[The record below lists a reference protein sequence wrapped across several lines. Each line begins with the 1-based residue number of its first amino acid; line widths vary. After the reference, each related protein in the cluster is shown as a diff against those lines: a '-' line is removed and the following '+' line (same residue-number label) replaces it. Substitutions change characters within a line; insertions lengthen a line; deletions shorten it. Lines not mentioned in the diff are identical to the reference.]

1 MPLGASKLNFLAKVQ
16 EVGGGNLDAISLTS
30 SDYMYMT
37 SALSTGEADTTQATW
52 SCWVKLS
59 STSPR
64 SVPFGMRN
72 SSNSGGSVRLFATFF
87 YNNTVDATARFYHQT
102 ITNTI
107 DRTSSET
114 NLYSTGNW
122 VHICAAYDT
131 NGGTTPQ
138 VYVNGVAATM
148 PSIPSG
154 LTAFPW
160 NNIDL
165 WINGFSDGTNTQNIE
180 VAQLWIDN
188 SYIDLSTNLQK
199 FYDTANNQAVDM
211 GSDGTGS
218 GLAQPMIYHN
228 GNASSFG
235 TNSGSLSYS
244 LSVSGS
250 ITSTTGPAF

>member
-1 MPLGASKLNFLAKVQ
+1 
-16 EVGGGNLDAISLTS
+16 
-30 SDYMYMT
+30 
-37 SALSTGEADTTQATW
+37 
-52 SCWVKLS
+52 
-59 STSPR
+59 
-64 SVPFGMRN
+64 MRN
-72 SSNSGGSVRLFATFF
+72 SSSGGSNRLFTTFF

-102 ITNTI
+102 TLNTI

-148 PSIPSG
+148 PSIASG
-154 LTAFPW
+154 FAVFPW
-160 NNIDL
+160 TTIDL
-165 WINGFSDGTNTQNIE
+165 WINGYSDGSNTQNIE

-188 SYIDLSTNLQK
+188 SYVDLSTNLQK

-250 ITSTTGPAF
+250 ITSTTGPAKSQPAAARTQVVLTAVNNAQVDTAISKFGGASLIVDGTDDYLQAAKSVGHI